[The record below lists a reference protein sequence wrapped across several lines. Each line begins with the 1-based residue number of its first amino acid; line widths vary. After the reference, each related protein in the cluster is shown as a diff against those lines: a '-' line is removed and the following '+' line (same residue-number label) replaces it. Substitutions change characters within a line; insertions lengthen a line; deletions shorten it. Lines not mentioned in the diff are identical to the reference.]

1 MIWIGEVNGK
11 FYSVILPS
19 NVSDESAYKKI
30 ARDDE
35 RIHYANKAKDVGR
48 GLDELT
54 KTILKMFVVAFAIIS
69 LVMKFFHGWKDTLKI
84 ISVPVFS
91 IMVILSTFKIADLP
105 IEFFCVTGI
114 MLVFGLGL
122 DYVIYSLQNKGN
134 RLERFAIALSFVTT
148 AISFGAI
155 ALSSFVPVHT
165 LGLSIF
171 SGLMAAFI
179 ATML

>member
-1 MIWIGEVNGK
+1 MKNVLFGSENELSANEEKELAELAENYESFFHSASKKFVTPESEGIPETLKSILKMIWIGEVNGR

-30 ARDDE
+30 AGDDE

-114 MLVFGLGL
+114 MMSCK
-122 DYVIYSLQNKGN
+122 IN
-134 RLERFAIALSFVTT
+134 
-148 AISFGAI
+148 
-155 ALSSFVPVHT
+155 
-165 LGLSIF
+165 
-171 SGLMAAFI
+171 
-179 ATML
+179 